1 MHISTALLLPFPE
14 IQANPERADG
24 SHRLL
29 EILSASYIFHLNAA
43 LREPVGSIRKSS
55 LCFSDACPLQLHLSL
70 TEKKRLF
77 QGAACSS
84 CYLALAVKSL
94 LEEPFSLP

>member
-43 LREPVGSIRKSS
+43 LREPVRSIRKSN
-55 LCFSDACPLQLHLSL
+55 LCFSDACPFQLHLSL
-70 TEKKRLF
+70 TESLF
-77 QGAACSS
+77 QGAGCSS
-84 CYLALAVKSL
+84 CYLALAVKCL